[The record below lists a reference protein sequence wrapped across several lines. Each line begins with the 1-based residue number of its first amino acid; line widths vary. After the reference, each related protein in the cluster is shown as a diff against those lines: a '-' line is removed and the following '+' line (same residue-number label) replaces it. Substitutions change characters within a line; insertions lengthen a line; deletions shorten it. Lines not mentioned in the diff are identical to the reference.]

1 MTTLDSPA
9 LRARVDR
16 ETVTRADDHAALRLW
31 LRLLTCSDL
40 VEARVRQ
47 RLRQS
52 FDCTLPRFDLLSQ
65 LDRHPE
71 GLRMGD
77 LSRRMM
83 VTGGNV
89 TAITD
94 QLERE
99 KLVRRGPVAGDRRA
113 FLVKLTPAGR
123 RLFQRMARAHERW
136 IEQVF
141 AALAPDD
148 LARLHGLLAVVKRG
162 ALALD
167 DRAVNRP

>member
-1 MTTLDSPA
+1 VTDLGTVAP
-9 LRARVDR
+9 RPPIDR

-31 LRLLTCSDL
+31 LRLLTCTDL
-40 VEARVRQ
+40 IEARVRA
-47 RLRQS
+47 RLRDQ

-71 GLRMGD
+71 GLRMGE

-99 KLVRRGPVAGDRRA
+99 ALVRRESVPGDRRA
-113 FLVKLTPAGR
+113 YLVKLTPSGR
-123 RLFQRMARAHERW
+123 RLFQRMARAHEGW

-141 AALAPDD
+141 STLAPAEV
-148 LARLHGLLAVVKRG
+148 ARLHGLLAMVKRG

-167 DRAVNRP
+167 EGTEARP